1 VKVRHSPRTP
11 DGGIV
16 SHPTTPEN
24 VTNSEATDR
33 LDPKSRMVLILLLA
47 AVFVVFLNETTMS
60 VAIPTIIADLRI
72 TAAEGQWLTTGYALT
87 MAVVIP
93 ITGWL
98 LQRLNTR
105 PVFILAMSVFT
116 AGTLIAATAPVFE
129 VLVAGRIVQATGTA
143 IMMPLMMTTVM
154 TIIPPSIRGRIMGR
168 ISMVMSLAP
177 AIGPTVAGFLLQA
190 FDGYWRGLFFVMLP
204 LAIVMLVL
212 GVVLV
217 PNVTETRRIPLDA
230 ASVVLSALGFSTLV
244 YGLSSIGLAAESAAL
259 VSPWLPIAV
268 GVGFLVAFVFRQF
281 ALQRRDV
288 AFLDLRTFRARTFTL
303 AIVMFSLA
311 MLMMF
316 GIVITMP
323 IYLQY
328 GLLQPT
334 EVIGLV
340 VLPGA
345 LLMGLLG
352 PTVGRLYD
360 RVGPRPLVIPG
371 AIAISASVW
380 AFAFLL
386 AADSS
391 VWLVAG
397 IYTVMFLGFAFL
409 FSPLFA
415 ASLGSLP
422 SHLYSHGSALVAT
435 IQQVAGA
442 AGAAVFVALF
452 TISLAGSGTTEVQ
465 SAEPAAI
472 ADAVKLAFLAGAFV
486 SLGMVVTALFVRKPA
501 APEISDASLT
511 AEAEASAH

>member
-1 VKVRHSPRTP
+1 
-11 DGGIV
+11 V
-16 SHPTTPEN
+16 SHSGTSERSTTSIDSD
-24 VTNSEATDR
+24 TR
-33 LDPKSRMVLILLLA
+33 LDAKSRMVLILLLA

-60 VAIPTIIADLRI
+60 VAIPTIIADLGI

-105 PVFILAMSVFT
+105 PIFIMAMGVFT
-116 AGTLIAATAPVFE
+116 AGTLIAATAPIFE
-129 VLVAGRIVQATGTA
+129 VLVVGRVVQATGTA
-143 IMMPLMMTTVM
+143 IMMPLMMTTIM
-154 TIIPPSIRGRIMGR
+154 TIVPMNIRGRIMGR

-177 AIGPTVAGFLLQA
+177 AIGPAVAGFLLQA

-204 LAIVMLVL
+204 LAIVMLIL

-217 PNVTETRRIPLDA
+217 PNVTETRAIPLDVP
-230 ASVVLSALGFSTLV
+230 SVVLSALGFSTFV

-259 VSPWLPIAV
+259 VSPWVPILLGAA
-268 GVGFLVAFVFRQF
+268 FLVAFVFRQF
-281 ALQRRDV
+281 TLQRRDV
-288 AFLDLRTFRARTFTL
+288 AFLDLRTFRARTFSL

-311 MLMMF
+311 MMMMF
-316 GIVITMP
+316 GIFLTMP

-328 GLLQPT
+328 GLLQPP

-340 VLPGA
+340 VLPGG

-360 RVGPRPLVIPG
+360 RFGPRPLVIPG
-371 AIAISASVW
+371 ATAVSAGVW

-391 VWLVAG
+391 VWLVAM

-422 SHLYSHGSALVAT
+422 KHLYSHGSALVAT

-452 TISLAGSGTTEVQ
+452 TISLAASGTTEV
-465 SAEPAAI
+465 SVAEPAAV
-472 ADAVKLAFLAGAFV
+472 ADAAKLAFLAGAFV

-511 AEAEASAH
+511 AEAGATAH